1 MSARNEPQT
10 STQSDAPDGSWKLA
24 VSMEFA
30 PVNAPLRVGRYE
42 LMEVIGQGAMGKVY
56 RAFDPD
62 LDRDVAIKVV
72 RGLSTEQ
79 ARARLLREGRALAK
93 FDHPNVVPVYD
104 VGMDG
109 DVMFVVMAY
118 LPGMT
123 LRRWIRTE
131 QRSWTDIVEVFVQA
145 GRGLAA
151 LHRRGLGHRDF
162 KPANLII
169 TDDGAVKLVDFG
181 LAKSFWDD
189 RDADTLGTMTG
200 RSISGSGSDSRSGS
214 AYPASVTRS
223 GTLIGTPAY
232 MAPEAFRRLRVDGRA
247 DQFGFCVALWEAL
260 FGQRPFRARKTS
272 ALAAKICRGVIDT
285 PPNAISLSPALEK
298 VLRKGLRPRACDR
311 FSTMVELVA
320 ALEKILDRA
329 RSPQPDL
336 QAQTEL
342 AEAEVIRDL
351 ARAGRLDDAMRL
363 LKLIAAEN
371 MPSDGVPEPL
381 PAFAPDF
388 E

>member
-1 MSARNEPQT
+1 MSARTDPQT
-10 STQSDAPDGSWKLA
+10 STQSDAPGGSWKLA

-30 PVNAPLRVGRYE
+30 AVGAPLRVGRYE
-42 LMEVIGQGAMGKVY
+42 LQEVIGQGAMGKVY

-62 LDRDVAIKVV
+62 LDRHVAIKVV

-93 FDHPNVVPVYD
+93 FDHPNVVPVHD
-104 VGMDG
+104 VGIDG

-118 LPGMT
+118 LPGVT
-123 LRRWIRTE
+123 LRRWLRTE
-131 QRSWTDIVEVFVQA
+131 KRSWTDIVEVFVQA

-200 RSISGSGSDSRSGS
+200 QTVEDSGS
-214 AYPASVTRS
+214 AYPSSVTRS

-232 MAPEAFRRLRVDGRA
+232 MAPEQFRRLNADGRA
-247 DQFGFCVALWEAL
+247 DQFSFCVALWEAL

-272 ALAAKICRGVIDT
+272 ELAAKICRGVIDT
-285 PPNAISLSPALEK
+285 PPNAISLSPTLER
-298 VLRKGLRPRACDR
+298 VLRKGLRPRSRDR
-311 FSTMVELVA
+311 FSTMVELVG
-320 ALEKILDRA
+320 ALEKILDHA
-329 RSPQPDL
+329 CSPRPDL

-351 ARAGRLDDAMRL
+351 AKSGRLDDAIRFL
-363 LKLIAAEN
+363 QLIAGEST
-371 MPSDGVPEPL
+371 PCDGIPEPL
-381 PAFAPDF
+381 F